1 MNLREKNGFTYG
13 AFSEFLFDRGDGPF
27 LAGARVRTDVT
38 GPAARE
44 LFVELNR
51 MRTDP
56 ATDDEL
62 RLAKENAL
70 RSLPGNFETVA
81 DTAQLMSEIF
91 TYGLPVNYYQ
101 TLPRQY
107 EEVTAAEVEKA
118 AEDHVHPANLILVA
132 VGDQA
137 KIQPQLEKLNLGP
150 IELRDES
157 GDLVKK

>member
-38 GPAARE
+38 GPAGRE
-44 LFVELNR
+44 LFAELNR

-56 ATDDEL
+56 ATEDEL

-81 DTAQLMSEIF
+81 DTA
-91 TYGLPVNYYQ
+91 
-101 TLPRQY
+101 
-107 EEVTAAEVEKA
+107 AA
-118 AEDHVHPANLILVA
+118 D
-132 VGDQA
+132 VGDLHLWA
-137 KIQPQLEKLNLGP
+137 TG
-150 IELRDES
+150 EL
-157 GDLVKK
+157 LPNAAAAV

>member
-13 AFSEFLFDRGDGPF
+13 AFSEFFFNRGEGPF
-27 LAGARVRTDVT
+27 LTGAQVRTDVT
-38 GPAARE
+38 GPAGRE
-44 LFVELNR
+44 LFAELNR

-56 ATDDEL
+56 ATADEL

-81 DTAQLMSEIF
+81 DTAAPTSEIF

-118 AEDHVHPANLILVA
+118 AQDHVYPENLIVVA

-137 KIQPQLEKLNLGP
+137 KIESQLEKLNLGP
-150 IELRDES
+150 IELRDAS